1 MTGYIVFAVG
11 ALLAAAIVGLW
22 VYRRLAARRSRGG
35 RRW

>member
-1 MTGYIVFAVG
+1 VAGYIVFAVG

-22 VYRRLAARRSRGG
+22 VQRRLAHRKASGG